1 MAVIDKVPSSSL
13 DAGAGKRRRFTFT
26 WLMSI
31 ICMGLLVFVLVRM
44 VMQFVTPPPPSAL
57 RFVQDIP
64 MPSPFPDANRTAKNP
79 FAPGVAVLFDHF
91 DFQALDP
98 QTHLLFMAHTGPAP
112 DREAQ
117 VNRNF
122 NPDKDAATDGNVL
135 VFNVLEKKIVG
146 LLPIPQTTGVTIAPD
161 LEKVYVADG
170 NDNIVYVI
178 DERTLQ
184 FQPIELAQNDSPDGM
199 EYDQIDHLVFVSV
212 PGAPANPDQS
222 NVVDK
227 KNQNVNVIDALTD
240 KVVARVPL
248 GMDGKWGDDVG
259 HVRFDPGLHEVF
271 VVVQQLPDPDSPNPN
286 ILPPPDTARLVEID
300 PVTKKVITRIK
311 LSYGC
316 FVPHGLALDTE
327 QHIAYVACVDSDP
340 PHIERVDLRTS
351 KLIAEDAYPIPVK
364 PDILAIDYGLHVLYV
379 GCGAGVAV
387 FKIDGRNF
395 TWLTTYNPGVN
406 THTVAINQATHEV
419 YLPLVREGGRAVL
432 RIMQYKTS

>member
-1 MAVIDKVPSSSL
+1 MAVVDKIPSSSL
-13 DAGAGKRRRFTFT
+13 DAGAGKRRPLTFT
-26 WLMSI
+26 WLVSI

-44 VMQFVTPPPPSAL
+44 VIQFVTPPPPSAL

-64 MPSPFPDANRTAKNP
+64 MPSPFPDANRTATNP

-91 DFQALDP
+91 DFQVLDP

-117 VNRNF
+117 VNHNF
-122 NPDKDAATDGNVL
+122 NPDKDAATDGNVV
-135 VFNVLEKKIVG
+135 VFNVLQKKIVG
-146 LLPIPQTTGVTIAPD
+146 LLPIPQGTGVTIAPD

-170 NDNIVYVI
+170 NDNSVYVI
-178 DERTLQ
+178 DERTLK
-184 FQPIELAQNDSPDGM
+184 FQPIELAKNDSPDGM
-199 EYDQIDHLVFVSV
+199 EYDQPDHLVFVAV

-259 HVRFDPGLHEVF
+259 HVRFDPVLDRVF
-271 VVVQQLPDPDSPNPN
+271 VVVQQLADPDSTDPN
-286 ILPPPDTARLVEID
+286 ILPPPGTARLVEID
-300 PVTKKVITRIK
+300 PVTKKVVTRLKLPYDCIT
-311 LSYGC
+311 
-316 FVPHGLALDTE
+316 PHGLTIDTE
-327 QHIAYVACVDSDP
+327 QHIAYVACVDADP
-340 PHIERVDLRTS
+340 PYIVRIDLRTMQ
-351 KLIAEDAYPIPVK
+351 LIAEKHYPIPVK
-364 PDILAIDYGLHVLYV
+364 PDILAIDYGLHLLYM
-379 GCGAGVAV
+379 GCGAGVAI

-406 THTVAINQATHEV
+406 THSVAVNQETHEV
-419 YLPLVREGGRAVL
+419 YLPLVRIGGRAVL